1 MDRITHAAQLA
12 LMQPGEAAVASE
24 SSWIEKVGKFVASAV
39 PWVIICAL
47 LWAGIF
53 IRPQPVGGTV
63 TPPVIERRDHF
74 FGLEAASDGAIWVA
88 GSNGKIV
95 SITADGQI
103 ERMATPTSMTLQDI
117 AIWDVD
123 QAVAVGNEGVILV
136 TRDGG
141 NKWEMVDGV
150 PRSEVANKLNR
161 VRIDA
166 TGRAVATGEMGALLQ
181 STDFGAS
188 WTRMRDEED
197 VAWNDVAILPEG
209 RIVAVGEFGRVILT
223 TDGGAT
229 WQDIASPVESSLMSV
244 AFRNASVGVAVGLE
258 GVVLMTHDG
267 GATWGRVDAGSRDH
281 LFDITWDE
289 FNARWLGAGALGG
302 WVSADADGRQWRV
315 GRVDARDLAWHTRV
329 LPVGKEAWFAGA
341 NIGRWDG
348 QQWTAL
354 GH

>member
-1 MDRITHAAQLA
+1 MDRITNEAQFA
-12 LMQPGEAAVASE
+12 LMHPEEGAGASK
-24 SSWIEKVGKFVASAV
+24 SSSIAKVGKFVASAI

-95 SITADGQI
+95 SIGADGQI

-117 AIWDVD
+117 AIWDAER
-123 QAVAVGNEGVILV
+123 AVAVGNEGVVLV

-141 NKWEMVDGV
+141 KNWEKVEGV

-161 VRIDA
+161 VRVAA
-166 TGRAVATGEMGALLQ
+166 TGLAVATGEMGALLQ
-181 STDFGAS
+181 SRDFGAS
-188 WTRMRDEED
+188 WTRMREEED
-197 VAWNDVAILPEG
+197 VAWNDVAILPG
-209 RIVAVGEFGRVILT
+209 DRIVAVGEFGRVILT
-223 TDGGAT
+223 VDGGAT
-229 WQDIASPVESSLMSV
+229 WQDVNSPVESSLMSV

-267 GATWGRVDAGSRDH
+267 GVTWARVDAGSRDH

-289 FNARWLGAGALGG
+289 VNARWLGAGALGG
-302 WVSADADGRQWRV
+302 WISADADGGQWRV

-329 LPVGKEAWFAGA
+329 LPAGKEAWFAGA

-348 QQWTAL
+348 QRWTAL